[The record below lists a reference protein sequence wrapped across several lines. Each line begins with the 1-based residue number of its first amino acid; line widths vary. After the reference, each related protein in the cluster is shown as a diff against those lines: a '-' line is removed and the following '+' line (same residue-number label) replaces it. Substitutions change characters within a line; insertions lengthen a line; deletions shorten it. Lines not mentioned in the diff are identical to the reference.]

1 VSGEL
6 LLQLWGRRGQSVGMK
21 RILIVDDS
29 KTALMMSQMILS
41 RYPIEVIS
49 AKSGKEAVAKV
60 ASERPDLILMDVVM
74 PDMSGL
80 DAIAAIR
87 EQEEHRRIPIVVVST
102 QSDPE
107 TVELSYRLG
116 CSDYIVK
123 PVSSTELLA
132 KIRSLLGEIED
143 G

>member
-1 VSGEL
+1 
-6 LLQLWGRRGQSVGMK
+6 MK

-29 KTALMMSQMILS
+29 KTALMMNQMILS
-41 RYPIEVIS
+41 RYPFEIINAS
-49 AKSGKEAVAKV
+49 SGKEAIAKV
-60 ASERPDLILMDVVM
+60 TSEHPDLILMDVVM

-80 DAIAAIR
+80 EAIAAIR
-87 EQEEHRRIPIVVVST
+87 EQKELRDIPIVMVTT
-102 QSDPE
+102 QNGPE
-107 TVELSYRLG
+107 TIELSYQLG

-132 KIRSLLGEIED
+132 KIRSLLGEID